1 MSGSRLMMFLTVIVT
16 ACTVQASILYW
27 TFDGPAGE
35 SLTSAFLETLT
46 NAGGNADNVVARLYS
61 TDSNTSERIDYEPA
75 VGLESEDNLGVIFY
89 GWPDTT
95 IIPADSAKRY
105 GVELGVLNEDGSITA
120 YFTSD
125 ILSYDSLLSK
135 GHIQDSSVGVYDEA
149 WNLAAA
155 TWTSVAVPEPAVA
168 AMFLLGAALLMRR
181 NRHA

>member
-1 MSGSRLMMFLTVIVT
+1 MRLSRFLMVPMVAVT
-16 ACTVQASILYW
+16 MCTARASILYW

-46 NAGGNADNVVARLYS
+46 NADGNSDNVVARLYS
-61 TDSNTSERIDYEPA
+61 TDSATSERIDYEPA

-95 IIPADSAKRY
+95 VIPADSAKSY
-105 GVELGVLNEDGSITA
+105 GVELGVLNTDGSITA
-120 YFTSD
+120 YFTSEM
-125 ILSYDSLLSK
+125 LSYDDLLAK
-135 GHIQDSSVGVYDEA
+135 KHVQSSEVGVYDEA

-168 AMFLLGAALLMRR
+168 ALFLLGVFLLRR